1 MINSLINKDK
11 FLSLNVLSLNEPQ
24 KNLSKESIDLLKTTI
39 ENSYQDHI
47 KAIQS
52 SLSQVR
58 DPILRTVIESIFI
71 LQQEQ
76 IKDCQL
82 YILSQNIHIQSLEM
96 SIHEDSKKQ
105 HDDFLKLQNDN
116 NQFKETIQIEVQ
128 SYKKELKSNNTFIST
143 IPNKIKYTLED
154 NFESMLAK
162 SPLIT
167 RMQEYLKQ
175 YDEKNNNIYKFSA
188 YIGLETGV
196 ISKNSKFVKDDS
208 CYKDSSYFE
217 QMKNYCSSSIPKPKK
232 IDITE
237 RQNFLL
243 SVIPSD
249 AFVKLPFIN
258 NEMKKKYNISFG
270 SSKKFDKD
278 FSLVLLNKDIH
289 DLEHQKSVYIKY
301 KYPTKGKGRYNP
313 LLVKKINPK
322 N

>member
-1 MINSLINKDK
+1 MINSLLNKDI
-11 FLSLNVLSLNEPQ
+11 FLSLNVSALNYNQ

-39 ENSYQDHI
+39 EKSYQDSI

-58 DPILRTVIESIFI
+58 DPILRTVIESIVI

-82 YILSQNIHIQSLEM
+82 HILSQNIHIQSLEM
-96 SIHEDSKKQ
+96 SIQEDSKKQ

-116 NQFKETIQIEVQ
+116 NQFKENIQIEVQ
-128 SYKKELKSNNTFIST
+128 SSKKELKSINTFISNIHT
-143 IPNKIKYTLED
+143 KIQYTFED

-162 SPLIT
+162 SPLIN
-167 RMQEYLKQ
+167 RMQVSQKQ
-175 YDEKNNNIYKFSA
+175 YDEKINNNYKFIT
-188 YIGLETGV
+188 YLGLETGV
-196 ISKNSKFVKDDS
+196 ISKDSNFVKHDS
-208 CYKDSSYFE
+208 CYKDTSYFE
-217 QMKNYCSSSIPKPKK
+217 QIKNYCSSSIPKSKK
-232 IDITE
+232 IDLKE
-237 RQNFLL
+237 RQNLLL

-249 AFVKLPFIN
+249 IFVTLPIIN
-258 NEMKKKYNISFG
+258 NEMKKKHNISFG